1 MTIDLNF
8 AGKRILVTGTDQPIG
23 AAAAA
28 AFLDHGAVVAAH
40 GAVVAGASLLTG
52 SLNSADGCEAVLRAA
67 LDSLGG
73 LDILVNAADYR
84 EDKPFEKVT
93 PEDWDKALD
102 GSFTAS
108 LFCTQYALP
117 ALQASK
123 GNIVNITSSY
133 GQMGGPGGSSAY
145 AAAAASIVN
154 MTRMQALRFAVDG
167 VRSNCLCAGTI
178 EGSPTA
184 EAAELPPIGRHATAK
199 DMVGSILFMASEHAS
214 FMTGAIIVNDGGRYS
229 GA

>member
-8 AGKRILVTGTDQPIG
+8 AGKRVLVTGTDQPIG
-23 AAAAA
+23 AAAAL
-28 AFLDHGAVVAAH
+28 AFRDHGAAVAVH
-40 GAVVAGASLLTG
+40 GAAAEGATLLSGELSSAESCKAVVE
-52 SLNSADGCEAVLRAA
+52 SAAA
-67 LDSLGG
+67 ALGG
-73 LDILVNAADYR
+73 LDILVNASDYR
-84 EDKPFEKVT
+84 EDKPFEQVL

-133 GQMGGPGGSSAY
+133 GQMGGPTGSSAY

-154 MTRMQALRFAVDG
+154 MTRMQALRFGVDG
-167 VRSNCLCAGTI
+167 VRSNCLCAGPL
-178 EGSPTA
+178 EGSTA
-184 EAAELPPIGRHATAK
+184 AQGAELPPIGRNGTAQ
-199 DMVGSILFMASEHAS
+199 DMVGSILFMASEHAG
-214 FMTGAIIVNDGGRYS
+214 FMTGAIIVIDGGRYS

>member
-23 AAAAA
+23 AAAAL
-28 AFLDHGAVVAAH
+28 AFRDHGAAVAVH
-40 GAVVAGASLLTG
+40 GAAVAGATLLPG
-52 SLNSADGCEAVLRAA
+52 SLHSAEGCEALVQAA
-67 LDSLGG
+67 LAKLGE
-73 LDILVNAADYR
+73 LDVLVNASDYR
-84 EDKPFEKVT
+84 EDKPFEQVS

-123 GNIVNITSSY
+123 GNIVNVTSSY

-154 MTRMQALRFAVDG
+154 MTRMQALRFGIDG
-167 VRSNCLCAGTI
+167 VRSNCLCAGPI
-178 EGSPTA
+178 EGSAAA
-184 EAAELPPIGRHATAK
+184 EATELPPIGRNGTAQ

>member
-28 AFLDHGAVVAAH
+28 AFLDHGATVAVH
-40 GAVVAGASLLTG
+40 GAAVVGASLLTG
-52 SLNSADGCEAVLRAA
+52 SLYSAESCQALVQTA
-67 LDSLGG
+67 LDGLGG

-84 EDKPFEKVT
+84 GDKPFEQVT

-133 GQMGGPGGSSAY
+133 GQMGGPDGSSAY
-145 AAAAASIVN
+145 AAASASIVN
-154 MTRMQALRFAVDG
+154 MTRMQALRFGAEG
-167 VRSNCLCAGTI
+167 VRSNCLCAGPI
-178 EGSPTA
+178 EGSTAA
-184 EAAELPPIGRHATAK
+184 EATELPPIGRYGTAQ

>member
-28 AFLDHGAVVAAH
+28 AFCDHGAVVAVH
-40 GAVVAGASLLTG
+40 GAAVAGAALLTG
-52 SLNSADGCEAVLRAA
+52 RLYSAEGCEALVQAA
-67 LDSLGG
+67 LDQLGG

-84 EDKPFEKVT
+84 DDKPFEQVT
-93 PEDWDKALD
+93 PDDWDKALD
-102 GSFTAS
+102 GAFTAS
-108 LFCTQYALP
+108 LFCTRYALQ

-123 GNIVNITSSY
+123 GNIVNVTSSY

-145 AAAAASIVN
+145 ATAAASIVN
-154 MTRMQALRFAVDG
+154 MTRMQALRFGVDG
-167 VRSNCLCAGTI
+167 VRSNCLCAGPI
-178 EGSPTA
+178 EGSSAA
-184 EAAELPPIGRHATAK
+184 EVTELPPIGRNGTAQ